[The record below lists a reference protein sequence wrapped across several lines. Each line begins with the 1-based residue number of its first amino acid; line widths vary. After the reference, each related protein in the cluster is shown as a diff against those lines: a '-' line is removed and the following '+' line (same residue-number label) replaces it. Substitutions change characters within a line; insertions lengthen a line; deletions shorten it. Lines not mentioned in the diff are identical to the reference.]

1 MRRVT
6 ATKLPP
12 AAEWPPGASLLV
24 TTVSVA
30 WTDGSDECHG
40 DDLNVPSGGP
50 WPGPPK
56 RSQSFKFVGVAA
68 GAGIQVSHD
77 SRVSHDLS
85 HFNQISRAVPA

>member
-1 MRRVT
+1 MITKICMRRVT

-56 RSQSFKFVGVAA
+56 RSQSFKFV
-68 GAGIQVSHD
+68 VS
-77 SRVSHDLS
+77 
-85 HFNQISRAVPA
+85 QRAQAFKLVTTHE